1 MKNKKDKKMI
11 MIAAAVLV
19 VFVVAA
25 LVLYG
30 IFKPKA
36 ASGRK
41 EITVTVINDQG
52 EKKSYE
58 LRTDAAY
65 LSQALAEI
73 EGLSVEGEE
82 GDYGMYVRAVN
93 GLEAVYE
100 RDQAYWAFYVNGA
113 YCNYA
118 IEEQPVYDKD
128 AFEIKYEAKR
138 E

>member
-1 MKNKKDKKMI
+1 MENKKNKIVMI
-11 MIAAAVLV
+11 AAAAVLV
-19 VFVVAA
+19 VFVAAA
-25 LVLYG
+25 LILYG

-36 ASGRK
+36 VSGSK
-41 EITVTVINDQG
+41 EITVTVVNDQG
-52 EKKSYE
+52 EEKNYR
-58 LRTDAAY
+58 LRTDASY
-65 LSQALAEI
+65 LSQALEEI

-100 RDQAYWAFYVNGA
+100 RDQAYWAFYVNGE

-128 AFEIKYEAKR
+128 AFEIRYEAGS

>member
-1 MKNKKDKKMI
+1 MEKKGNRNVI
-11 MIAAAVLV
+11 FAAAAVLV
-19 VFVVAA
+19 VFVAAA
-25 LVLYG
+25 LILYG

-36 ASGRK
+36 AGGSK
-41 EITVTVINDQG
+41 QITVTVVNDQG
-52 EKKSYE
+52 EKKSYD

-65 LSQALAEI
+65 LSQALNEI
-73 EGLSVEGEE
+73 EGLSIEGEE

-100 RDQAYWAFYVNGA
+100 RDKAYWAFYVNGE

-128 AFEIKYEAKR
+128 AFEIRYEAGN